1 MLTFSAWSGPAN
13 RTAGTSSAPLC
24 ISLGRR
30 PHETLLRDIV
40 LFGLYLCLGQLLV
53 LDGTVMFAYSIVF
66 MMTMCRAVESVVH
79 TVGRFCS
86 GANGHEPTT
95 RIDEGK
101 SEVLN
106 NNGR

>member
-1 MLTFSAWSGPAN
+1 
-13 RTAGTSSAPLC
+13 
-24 ISLGRR
+24 
-30 PHETLLRDIV
+30 
-40 LFGLYLCLGQLLV
+40 
-53 LDGTVMFAYSIVF
+53 MFAYSIVF